1 MPMHASAADFVPPDA
16 DTLDTLR
23 DAVQDCRGCPLHE
36 RATQAVFGEGDAD
49 ARVVLVGEVP
59 GDQEDR
65 KGRPFVGP
73 AGRLLDDALKAAE
86 LDREGAYVTN
96 AVKHFSWEPR
106 GKRRLHKRPRANEI
120 DACRPWLQAELGLL
134 SPDVVVC
141 LGATAAQAAFG
152 KIVRFGDYLGDFHP
166 TPLFETTFFTRHPSA
181 ILRIR
186 EDPDRERAF
195 QAFVDDLAKV
205 RQRLTG

>member
-1 MPMHASAADFVPPDA
+1 MPRRH
-16 DTLDTLR
+16 R
-23 DAVQDCRGCPLHE
+23 
-36 RATQAVFGEGDAD
+36 
-49 ARVVLVGEVP
+49 
-59 GDQEDR
+59 
-65 KGRPFVGP
+65 RP
-73 AGRLLDDALKAAE
+73 GRLLDDALKAAE

-141 LGATAAQAAFG
+141 LGATAAYF
-152 KIVRFGDYLGDFHP
+152 VLRRPPRSTHHLTHFP
-166 TPLFETTFFTRHPSA
+166 STPLFETTFFTRHPSA